1 MNKFQAAKIYA
12 IKSPSFDKVYIG
24 STTQPLSIRFSE
36 HKSHYKRYLAGKRN
50 YTSSYA
56 LIKLDDAYI
65 ELLQECKCDTKREL
79 LAEEAKQML
88 AMKDKIVN
96 ILIPGGRKPP
106 TVENTPAQ
114 QQSAKLEE
122 VIVC

>member
-1 MNKFQAAKIYA
+1 MNKFREAKIYV

-65 ELLQECKCDTKREL
+65 ELLQECKCDSKREL

-106 TVENTPAQ
+106 TVENTSIP

>member
-1 MNKFQAAKIYA
+1 MNKFQEAKIYV

-24 STTQPLSIRFSE
+24 STTQPLNIRFSE

-65 ELLQECKCDTKREL
+65 ELLQDCKCDTKQEL
-79 LAEEAKQML
+79 LAFIYLFINHAPTQPSK
-88 AMKDKIVN
+88 K
-96 ILIPGGRKPP
+96 KPNQR
-106 TVENTPAQ
+106 VDN
-114 QQSAKLEE
+114 KHN
-122 VIVC
+122 